1 MFAHNLH
8 ARGLAIV
15 SLGVF
20 ILSFDAVLVRM
31 AHTNAFNVVFWRGAF
46 MFVSLALVLLASGW
60 RRLSL
65 KPVGGLVACAAVAGG
80 GLLLFPLSVTHTQ
93 TANTVVILTSAPFF
107 AALFSRWFLKERIA
121 RRTWVAIFVVMG
133 GLATIFAGS
142 VSVSGRFGD
151 LMALA
156 AAANFGISMTMLR
169 AMPTLSRIAVTCLS
183 GLVAC
188 LLCLPMA
195 SPGLLPATS
204 MGVLALS
211 GLLQM
216 PAAMVLINIGTRFL
230 PAAEVSLLLLVETL
244 LAPVWVYLV
253 FTEVPGQAT
262 VAGGTVILVTLLV
275 HSWLGLRA
283 HRGAAPR

>member
-121 RRTWVAIFVVMG
+121 RRTWVAILVVMG

-283 HRGAAPR
+283 HRGAATR

>member
-121 RRTWVAIFVVMG
+121 RRTWVAILVVMG

-211 GLLQM
+211 GLVQM

-283 HRGAAPR
+283 HRGAATR